1 MTSLWVF
8 RKGPTSL
15 DNKNNL
21 VDDRIPFDF
30 GFVSILVLEK
40 EGGIV
45 GRSFRTYARV
55 VALKLRCVKLRGAK
69 EYVFFF
75 TKLE

>member
-1 MTSLWVF
+1 M
-8 RKGPTSL
+8 
-15 DNKNNL
+15 DNKDNL
-21 VDDRIPFDF
+21 VDDGIPFNF

-45 GRSFRTYARV
+45 GSSFRTYARV
-55 VALKLRCVKLRGAK
+55 VALKLRCAKLRDTK